1 MKYGLL
7 VKKVHLDGRRYLT
20 SEEVHEACAK
30 VGVTYRDGI
39 NYLIRTGH
47 LVRILKGFFYMRSL
61 EERKAG
67 ATNANFFEA
76 LSKALARK
84 KVDWYFGFDT
94 ALKLNNLTHEYFPV
108 DYVVSDKLFR
118 PKPVNVLGHE
128 VKFIKLK
135 KSLFGFGIKSE
146 GSIRYSDLEK
156 TILDII
162 YIRKHNG
169 ATDAVIRNEIAEFI
183 GRASKKKLKRY
194 AERYPISV
202 RKIL

>member
-7 VKKVHLDGRRYLT
+7 VKKVHMDGKRYLT
-20 SEEVHEACAK
+20 SEEVRESCAK
-30 VGVTYRDGI
+30 VGVAYRDGI
-39 NYLIRTGH
+39 NYLIRTWH

-61 EERKAG
+61 EERKTS

-76 LSKALARK
+76 LSKALAHK

-118 PKPVNVLGHE
+118 SKPVNVLGHK
-128 VKFIKLK
+128 VKFVKLK
-135 KSLFGFGIKSE
+135 KSLFGFGVKTE
-146 GSIRYSDLEK
+146 GGISYSDLEK

-162 YIRKHNG
+162 YIRKHSG
-169 ATDAVIRNEIAEFI
+169 AADAVIRDEIAEFVE
-183 GRASKKKLKRY
+183 RASKKKLKRY
-194 AERYPISV
+194 AVRYPVSV
-202 RKIL
+202 RRIL